1 VSRLIRRITPIP
13 RRRLED
19 FDLDLDLDHDLPAT
33 ALLIDGTLIP
43 PATDTDARSCIRVGG
58 TNPG

>member
-19 FDLDLDLDHDLPAT
+19 FDLDHDLPAT

-43 PATDTDARSCIRVGG
+43 PATDMDARSCIRVGG
-58 TNPG
+58 TNPE